1 MRFFSLLFWIVVM
14 GILTSGKNSLAQQTR
29 TIFTTG
35 FGDAVAKSASSS
47 KSTRKE
53 SPGAFGVSIDF
64 PLSGPYFIFA
74 EHFRSLGS
82 SGSSVGFTGAGLKFY
97 PWLSPKMTKNI
108 SGKDSSQISMQ
119 GYLTYFGLGL
129 GFAQASIVSNST
141 QDDVLAAGGYISLK
155 SGVEYP
161 MSDSW
166 GFVGE
171 WNYGTAVMGSGAIEV
186 INLLFGGYLTF

>member
-1 MRFFSLLFWIVVM
+1 MRIFSLVLWLAVI
-14 GILTSGKNSLAQQTR
+14 GILTQGENSFAQQTR
-29 TIFTTG
+29 TIFTVG
-35 FGDAVAKSASSS
+35 LGDAVAKSASGT

-53 SPGAFGVSIDF
+53 SPGAFGVNIDF
-64 PLSGPYFIFA
+64 PLAGPYFIFA

-119 GYLTYFGLGL
+119 GYLPYFGFGV
-129 GFAQASIVSNST
+129 GFAQASIISNTT

-155 SGVEYP
+155 GGVEYP
-161 MSDSW
+161 ISNSW

-171 WNYGTAVMGSGAIEV
+171 WNYGTAILGSGAIEAV
-186 INLLFGGYLTF
+186 NLLFGGYLTF

>member
-1 MRFFSLLFWIVVM
+1 MRITGLFFSLAMFS
-14 GILTSGKNSLAQQTR
+14 ILIQGEYCFAQQTR

-35 FGDAVAKSASSS
+35 LGDAVVKSASGS

-64 PLSGPYFIFA
+64 PLAGPYFIFA

-97 PWLSPKMTKNI
+97 PWMSPKMTKNI

-119 GYLTYFGLGL
+119 GYLPYFGFGV
-129 GFAQASIVSNST
+129 GFAQASIIGNAT

-155 SGVEYP
+155 GGVEYP
-161 MSDSW
+161 MSNSW
-166 GFVGE
+166 GFVTE
-171 WNYGTAVMGSGAIEV
+171 WNYGTAIVGSGSIEAV
-186 INLLFGGYLTF
+186 NLLLGGYLTF